1 MAAVTFGSKLKN
13 DGSLTMPKQAVEELG
28 IHPGDEVR
36 VRVEA
41 GNENGERTQP
51 AMLSRA
57 RYAMTHRTPEQIAEA
72 QTRAME
78 TYQPLRTVPLGKT
91 LADVVAGQWP
101 GDETDEQ
108 IEAALRE
115 LS

>member
-1 MAAVTFGSKLKN
+1 MPAVTFASKLN
-13 DGSLTMPKQAVEELG
+13 PGGSLTMPKHAVEKLG
-28 IHPGDEVR
+28 IHPGDQVW

-41 GNENGERTQP
+41 ANENGDRTQTT
-51 AMLSRA
+51 MLSRV

-72 QTRAME
+72 QVRAIE
-78 TYQPLRTVPLGKT
+78 TYQPIRTVPPGKT
-91 LADVVAGQWP
+91 LADVVCGQWP
-101 GDETDEQ
+101 GDETDEE